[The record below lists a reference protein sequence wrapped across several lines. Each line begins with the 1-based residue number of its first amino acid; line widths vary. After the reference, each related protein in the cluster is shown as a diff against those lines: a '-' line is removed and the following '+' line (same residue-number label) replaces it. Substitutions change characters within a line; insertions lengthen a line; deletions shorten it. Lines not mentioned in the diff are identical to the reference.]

1 MRAPSSI
8 ANPPERAGL
17 PAPERL
23 AAVATVL
30 CVYPRR
36 HRDALDGWLQAASVE
51 RMTRLD
57 GESSC
62 EALVFRNAA
71 GRVCWRLYLLPD
83 SDFLSWDDAA
93 AKLPVYRGA
102 DARGGAW
109 AALRRRWL
117 RRLRGRWQAEVLRL
131 HVLRDDAGHCI
142 LVADTAELSPLGQAH
157 ARRIA
162 AGEGARLQTQA
173 HVCCCMASRLS
184 DEARPAQFA

>member
-30 CVYPRR
+30 CVYPPR
-36 HRDALDGWLQAASVE
+36 HRDALDGWLQAVSAE

-62 EALVFRNAA
+62 EALMFRNAA
-71 GRVCWRLYLLPD
+71 GRICWRLYLLPD
-83 SDFLSWDDAA
+83 SDFLAWDRLVSAF
-93 AKLPVYRGA
+93 P
-102 DARGGAW
+102 ARPEPANDGGVAERLW
-109 AALRRRWL
+109 
-117 RRLRGRWQAEVLRL
+117 RRLATRLGGEPWRMCALRL
-131 HVLRDDAGHCI
+131 HARN
-142 LVADTAELSPLGQAH
+142 GQALAASVASLSVLGATA

-162 AGEGARLQTQA
+162 RVEGADGELWVDESNVVPLV
-173 HVCCCMASRLS
+173 HLS
-184 DEARPAQFA
+184 STRPS